1 MGVVVYSCEVID
13 MTVVINNAS
22 GTFLQALKAMAKL
35 DGASVSVDDYGYYS
49 KKTVNSV
56 LKAEKKMEKERKNGT
71 LKLYNTVDEMFGEL

>member
-71 LKLYNTVDEMFGEL
+71 LKVYNTVDEMFGDL